1 MIVFSHGLK
10 TKIGWLCLASLGGV
24 FSTTIFAQEVTTEQV
39 TESIYVIKGN
49 GGNIGVFIGDD
60 GTFMI
65 DDKFSPMSDNIMKA
79 LKSVGADAPKY
90 LLNTH
95 FHGDHT
101 GGNENFGNGGATIV
115 AHYNVHQ
122 RLADGSSIPAF
133 AMETPPA
140 PDTAL
145 PAITFDS
152 EIVFNINGERVR
164 IFHVPSAHTDGDAMI
179 HFEGSNVIHTGDV
192 FFNGFYPFI
201 DIPNGGS
208 VQGVIDAANL
218 ALALANADTKIIPGH
233 GPMASKPQLLE
244 YRDMLVT
251 VEERLSKLKADGKM
265 ADQAIDELPLMDL
278 EEKWGNGIFNGDK
291 WIGLIYDG
299 I

>member
-1 MIVFSHGLK
+1 MMVISHSLKIKIVS
-10 TKIGWLCLASLGGV
+10 LCFASLGGV
-24 FSTTIFAQEVTTEQV
+24 YSTTVLAQEVTTEKV
-39 TESIYVIKGN
+39 TESIYVIKGK

-65 DDKFSPMSDNIMKA
+65 DDKFAPMSGNIMKA
-79 LKSVGADAPKY
+79 LKSVGASEPKY

-101 GGNENFGNGGATIV
+101 GGNEDFGDAGATII
-115 AHYNVHQ
+115 AHHNVYQ
-122 RLADGSSIPAF
+122 RLADGSSIAAF

-145 PAITFDS
+145 PVLTFDS
-152 EIVFNINGERVR
+152 ELVFNINGERVR
-164 IFHVPSAHTDGDAMI
+164 TFHVPSAHTDGDAMV
-179 HFEGSNVIHTGDV
+179 HFEDSNVIHTGDI

-201 DIPNGGS
+201 DVSNGGS
-208 VQGVIDAANL
+208 VQGVIDAANQ

-233 GPMASKPQLLE
+233 GPMADKAQLLE

-251 VEERLSKLKADGKM
+251 VEQRLSKMKADGKM
-265 ADQAIDELPLMDL
+265 VDQVIAEFPLMDL
-278 EEKWGNGIFNGDK
+278 EELWGNGMFNGDK

>member
-1 MIVFSHGLK
+1 MIVISHSLK
-10 TKIGWLCLASLGGV
+10 TKIGSLCLASLASV
-24 FSTTIFAQEVTTEQV
+24 FCTAVFAQEVTTEQV
-39 TESIYVIKGN
+39 TESIYIIKGN

-65 DDKFSPMSDNIMKA
+65 DDKFAPMSDNIMKA
-79 LKSVGADAPKY
+79 LKSVGASTPKY

-95 FHGDHT
+95 FHGDHS
-101 GGNENFGNGGATIV
+101 GGNENFGNAGATIV
-115 AHYNVHQ
+115 AHHNVYQ
-122 RLADGSSIPAF
+122 RLADGSTIAAF

-145 PAITFDS
+145 PVLTFDS
-152 EIVFNINGERVR
+152 ELVFNINGERVR
-164 IFHVPSAHTDGDAMI
+164 TFHVPSAHTDGDAMI
-179 HFEGSNVIHTGDV
+179 HFEGSNVIHTGDI

-201 DIPNGGS
+201 DVSNGGS
-208 VQGVIDAANL
+208 VQGVIDAANQ
-218 ALALANADTKIIPGH
+218 ALALANAETKIIPGH
-233 GPMASKPQLLE
+233 GPMANKAQLLE

-251 VEERLSKLKADGKM
+251 VEQRLSKLKADGKM
-265 ADQAIDELPLMDL
+265 AEQAIAEFPLMDL
-278 EEKWGNGIFNGDK
+278 EEEWGDGMFNGDK